1 MTCGNFAISFS
12 DDKEKV
18 SCFTVGLFFDRIS
31 DDTKDAIS
39 TYAAISKITLYVIS
53 KLSNRIEPIS
63 GPIINPVVKNPVNV
77 AMFRTRVFPLLT
89 LEIIASQGG
98 QKNAWATPV
107 MTLNPIISGTLCAI
121 ESRYTDAELIL
132 SLIHI

>member
-31 DDTKDAIS
+31 DDTKDAIN

-63 GPIINPVVKNPVNV
+63 GPII
-77 AMFRTRVFPLLT
+77 
-89 LEIIASQGG
+89 LEIIASHGG
-98 QKNAWATPV
+98 QKNACATPV

-121 ESRYTDAELIL
+121 DSRYTDAELI
-132 SLIHI
+132 ITPIDRR

>member
-18 SCFTVGLFFDRIS
+18 SCFTVGLFFDKTS
-31 DDTKDAIS
+31 DDTKDAIN

-77 AMFRTRVFPLLT
+77 AMFLTRVFPLLT
-89 LEIIASQGG
+89 FEIIASHGG
-98 QKNAWATPV
+98 QKKACAIPV
-107 MTLNPIISGTLCAI
+107 KILYPIISGTEFEI
-121 ESRYTDAELIL
+121 ESR
-132 SLIHI
+132 